1 MPTLYE
7 EVRAA
12 LRDSEFRPRKRLGQN
27 FLIHERV
34 IDSILRLL
42 DLLTND
48 EVVEIGPGLGFLT
61 RRLLERGSKVWAVEI
76 DSALVQ
82 RLRESDFAANPKF
95 QLIHGDILTVA
106 LPELLPKRKVKL
118 AGNLPY
124 SIATPVLFRVFE
136 CREFFSSMV
145 IMVQKEVADRIA
157 AKPGTKDYGTLSVW
171 CQIHGRIAEKVAVSP
186 EAFFPRPKV
195 RSTVLKIELFA
206 EPLVSAVEIP
216 LLRGLVRA
224 AFGQRRKTLANAL
237 ASWLKQRREEIE
249 SFLRAQNVDPRRR
262 GETLGIEEFI
272 KLARAARTQSLP
284 MIEH

>member
-12 LRDSEFRPRKRLGQN
+12 LRESEFRPRKRLGQN

-34 IDSILRLL
+34 IDAILRLL
-42 DLLTND
+42 DLLPND
-48 EVVEIGPGLGFLT
+48 EVIEIGPGLGFLT
-61 RRLLERGSKVWAVEI
+61 RRLLERAGKVWAVEI

-82 RLRESDFAANPKF
+82 RLGESDFAANPKF

-106 LPELLPKRKVKL
+106 LAELLSKRKVKL

-136 CREFFSSMV
+136 CREYFSSMV
-145 IMVQKEVADRIA
+145 IMVQKELADRIA
-157 AKPGTKDYGTLSVW
+157 AKPGTKNYGTLSVW
-171 CQIHGRIAEKVAVSP
+171 CQIHGRIAAKIAVSP

-249 SFLRAQNVDPRRR
+249 SFLRAQDVDPRRR

-272 KLARAARTQSLP
+272 KLARAARAQSLP

>member
-145 IMVQKEVADRIA
+145 IMVPKR
-157 AKPGTKDYGTLSVW
+157 S
-171 CQIHGRIAEKVAVSP
+171 R
-186 EAFFPRPKV
+186 RPN
-195 RSTVLKIELFA
+195 RRETGNER
-206 EPLVSAVEIP
+206 
-216 LLRGLVRA
+216 LRD
-224 AFGQRRKTLANAL
+224 AFGVVPNSRTY
-237 ASWLKQRREEIE
+237 RREGRGVAGSVFSAPQGSLDGSED
-249 SFLRAQNVDPRRR
+249 RAFCRAIGFRSRDSVAPWTGAR
-262 GETLGIEEFI
+262 GFRPAAQDACQRARV
-272 KLARAARTQSLP
+272 LAKTAARGN
-284 MIEH
+284 

>member
-1 MPTLYE
+1 MTLYE

-12 LRDSEFRPRKRLGQN
+12 LRDSELRPSKRLGQN

-42 DLLTND
+42 DLSTND
-48 EVVEIGPGLGFLT
+48 EVFEIGPGLGFLT
-61 RRLLERGSKVWAVEI
+61 RRLLEHASKVWAVEI

-82 RLRESDFAANPKF
+82 RLRESDFGANPKF
-95 QLIHGDILTVA
+95 QLIHGDILKVA

-136 CREFFSSMV
+136 CREYFSSMV

-206 EPLVSAVEIP
+206 EPLVSAAEIP

-237 ASWLKQRREEIE
+237 GSWLKQRREEIE
-249 SFLRAQNVDPRRR
+249 SFLCAQNVDPRRR

-272 KLARAARTQSLP
+272 KLARAARAQSLP

>member
-206 EPLVSAVEIP
+206 EPLVSAAEIP

-224 AFGQRRKTLANAL
+224 AFGQRRKTL
-237 ASWLKQRREEIE
+237 
-249 SFLRAQNVDPRRR
+249 
-262 GETLGIEEFI
+262 GT
-272 KLARAARTQSLP
+272 
-284 MIEH
+284 

>member
-12 LRDSEFRPRKRLGQN
+12 LRESEFRPSKRLGQN

-42 DLLTND
+42 NLLTSD

-61 RRLLERGSKVWAVEI
+61 RRLLERASKVWAVEI
-76 DSALVQ
+76 DTTLVQ

-95 QLIHGDILTVA
+95 QLIHADILKVA

-136 CREFFSSMV
+136 CREYFSSMV

-157 AKPGTKDYGTLSVW
+157 AKPGTKNYGTLSVW

-206 EPLVSAVEIP
+206 EPLVSAAEVP

-272 KLARAARTQSLP
+272 KLARAARAQSLAI
-284 MIEH
+284 IEH